1 MAMKK
6 RLTHTW
12 RFLKELHA
20 EWQADGCF
28 QLAAALSYYTVFSI
42 APMFAVIITVAGYF
56 LGTEAVT
63 GELYAQ
69 IQGYI
74 GPQSAIAIQ
83 SMVESINQESNSLLA
98 TVVGGAMLLF
108 SASAAFAALQNALNK
123 IYKVKVEVET
133 NAWAVV
139 LNRLLSFVMVLVIG
153 FLLVLSLM
161 LDIVLNVLA
170 DYAQR
175 IGELCSA
182 DFRRL
187 LGLPAETD
195 AHGPLIRHYNLA
207 LCPDI

>member
-83 SMVESINQESNSLLA
+83 SMVESINQESNLSRHITSVQHYHCA
-98 TVVGGAMLLF
+98 IDARGSGEQGT
-108 SASAAFAALQNALNK
+108 ASKESEICYF
-123 IYKVKVEVET
+123 
-133 NAWAVV
+133 
-139 LNRLLSFVMVLVIG
+139 
-153 FLLVLSLM
+153 
-161 LDIVLNVLA
+161 
-170 DYAQR
+170 
-175 IGELCSA
+175 
-182 DFRRL
+182 
-187 LGLPAETD
+187 
-195 AHGPLIRHYNLA
+195 
-207 LCPDI
+207 